1 MAMTGA
7 AAHARAEA
15 THRPRANRLGFWLF
29 IASETFLFGAL
40 ISTRYVVWADR
51 PEELDRLEW
60 TAFPP
65 EGQVLALFI
74 TIVLLASS
82 ISAFLAEASIAH
94 DDRRRFLRYTKVTI
108 GLGLLFMVGVGL
120 EWQEGLHGEWLGNA
134 DTAIATYGSHF
145 YTLIGLHAFH
155 VFTGLVAL
163 AVVWHLGRRG
173 HFGSEDYWPAEGV
186 VKYWHFVDLAWVV
199 IYPTLYLF

>member
-1 MAMTGA
+1 MAVAGA
-7 AAHARAEA
+7 AAHGRPEA
-15 THRPRANRLGFWLF
+15 SHRPRANKLGLWLF

-40 ISTRYVVWADR
+40 ISTRYVRWTER
-51 PEELDRLEW
+51 PSELEHLDW

-65 EGQVLALFI
+65 QGQILAVII
-74 TIVLLASS
+74 TIVLLGSS

-94 DDRRRFLRYTKVTI
+94 DDRKRFLRYTAATI

-120 EWQEGLHGEWLGNA
+120 EWQEGLHAGWLGNA
-134 DTAIATYGSHF
+134 DPELANFGSQF

-155 VFTGLVAL
+155 VFTGILAL
-163 AVVWHLGRRG
+163 AVIWHLGRRG
-173 HFGSEDYWPAEGV
+173 RFGSSDYWPAEGV

>member
-1 MAMTGA
+1 MALSSA

-15 THRPRANRLGFWLF
+15 TYRPRANKLGMWLF
-29 IASETFLFGAL
+29 IASETFLFGAML
-40 ISTRYVVWADR
+40 STRYVLWTDR

-60 TAFPP
+60 GAFPP
-65 EGQVLALFI
+65 EGQILALTI

-94 DDRRRFLRYTKVTI
+94 DNRRRFSRYLAITI
-108 GLGLLFMVGVGL
+108 GLGLLFMVGVAL
-120 EWQEGLHGEWLGNA
+120 EWQEGLHGGWLGNA
-134 DTAIATYGSHF
+134 DPDIASYGSQF

-155 VFTGLVAL
+155 VFTGILAL
-163 AVVWHLGRRG
+163 AVIWYLGRKG
-173 HFGSEDYWPAEGV
+173 HFGSADYWPAEGV